1 VLAYYVHDLSPFLV
15 HFGGAI
21 GIRFYGLA
29 YLLGFVFGIWLYRW
43 LAQRGYSDLRPE
55 EVPDFII
62 WGAIF
67 GVLLGGRL
75 GYMLLY
81 DFDAFLADPLIIF
94 RVWDGGMA
102 SHGGFLGMA
111 LYTLWYARRHRVSWL
126 NLGDNIAVVAPIG
139 LFFGRCANFING
151 ELYGRVASVPWA
163 VQFPKEILVPGNAS
177 ADRALEAAVQI
188 SPAFN
193 STEAIVEG
201 SRHSAGLRA
210 ALAEILPPRHPSQIY
225 EAFLEG
231 VLLFALMFLLRTRF
245 RLPNGVLAG
254 ISFIAYAAVRFAGE
268 CFREP
273 DAPMVGALTRG
284 QFYSLFMVL
293 TGVAFIAA
301 GALRPRYPHPPTS

>member
-21 GIRFYGLA
+21 GIRYYGLA
-29 YLLGFVFGIWLYRW
+29 YLLGFMGGIWLYRW
-43 LAQRGYSDLRPE
+43 LAQRGYSDLSPD
-55 EVPDFII
+55 EVSDFII

-81 DFDAFLADPLIIF
+81 DLDGFLADPLTIL

-111 LYTLWYARRHRVSWL
+111 LYTLWYARRHHVSWL

-151 ELYGRVASVPWA
+151 ELYGRIAEVPWA
-163 VQFPKEILVPGNAS
+163 VQFPKEILVPGNPVT
-177 ADRALEAAVQI
+177 DRVLEVAVRI
-188 SPAFN
+188 DPAFN
-193 STEAIVEG
+193 STDVIVEG
-201 SRHSAGLRA
+201 VRQSTELRA
-210 ALAEILPPRHPSQIY
+210 ALGEILPPRHPSQIY
-225 EAFLEG
+225 EALLEG
-231 VLLFALMFLLRTRF
+231 VLLFALMFFLRTRF

-254 ISFIAYAAVRFAGE
+254 ISFIAYAGLRFAGE
-268 CFREP
+268 IFREP
-273 DAPMVGALTRG
+273 DAPMIGTLTRG

-293 TGVAFIAA
+293 TGLAFIAA
-301 GALRPRYPHPPTS
+301 GVLRPRYPRPPGP